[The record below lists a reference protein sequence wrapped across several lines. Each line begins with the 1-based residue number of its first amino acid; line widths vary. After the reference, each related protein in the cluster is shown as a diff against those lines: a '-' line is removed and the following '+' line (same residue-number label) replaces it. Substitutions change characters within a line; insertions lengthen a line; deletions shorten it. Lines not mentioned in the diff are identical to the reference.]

1 MDFRKRV
8 SAVILTI
15 VVAIVFMTP
24 AKIPARAA
32 GGVAIT
38 SAQIEGSNVV
48 VKAQASSVPSSDD
61 GIYYLFALKMYETSP
76 TGSPV
81 ASAAA
86 GTSATFSFGL
96 GKGTTSCHLYDKF
109 VVATLNGGN
118 YTVVSNAHY
127 ITNPEA
133 LATNTSSRKNES
145 NKKGIW
151 GNELGGLNVGQTA
164 YNFNIHQF
172 SIGESS
178 SGNWTYNGK
187 TWSITGNFSGYDQL
201 MQKYNSQGIAVTMVV
216 LNGYKDAEFVYPTA
230 RDGGGSCP
238 YYMLNTADSRGLEKL
253 EALMSYISN
262 RYNGSTGHGQIDNW
276 VIGNEVNAYLSWNY
290 LPYTDVASYSRI
302 YADSLRIC
310 YNAIMSENK
319 NANVCLCIDQMWDRD
334 RTSDPT
340 FYDGRDVLDNVNAY
354 IKSQGNINWGVAQH
368 PYNTPLY
375 WTPFWTPM
383 TAYYGSLISHN
394 AATDMLTMENI
405 EVLTDYLCQS
415 DFLNNKGQVRPVYLT
430 ECGYSSAV
438 YGDQNMQAAGIIYA
452 YNRVIRNQYIKGIFI
467 KNLEESGVEIA
478 QNLYFGIIDSS
489 GNKKVAYAY
498 FRDMNA
504 GGADNAVAFA
514 QSIIGA
520 DKWNTDMSAYSR

>member
-1 MDFRKRV
+1 MNQRKKI
-8 SAVILTI
+8 SAIFLAL
-15 VVAIVFMTP
+15 VALFVFLAP
-24 AKIPARAA
+24 SKLPARAA
-32 GGVAIT
+32 GTVSIT
-38 SAQIEGSNVV
+38 SAQIEGSNVI
-48 VKAQASSVPSSDD
+48 VKASASSVPSSDD
-61 GIYYLFALKMYETSP
+61 GLYHLFALKMYEASP
-76 TGSPV
+76 SGTPV

-86 GTSATFSFGL
+86 GTSATFSFAL
-96 GKGTTSCHLYDKF
+96 NKGTASSHLYNKF
-109 VVATLNGGN
+109 AVATLNGGS
-118 YTVVSNAHY
+118 YTIVSNFHY

-151 GNELGGLNVGQTA
+151 GNNLGGLNAGQTA

-172 SIGESS
+172 SISESS
-178 SGNWTYNGK
+178 SGNWNYNGK
-187 TWSITGNFSGYDQL
+187 TWSITGNFSGYDEL
-201 MQKYNSQGIAVTMVV
+201 MKKYNNQGLAVTMVV

-238 YYMLNTADSRGLEKL
+238 YYMLNTADQRGLEKL

-290 LPYTDVASYSRI
+290 LPYTDVGTYSRI

-319 NANVCLCIDQMWDRD
+319 NANVCMCIDQMWDRN

-354 IKSQGNINWGVAQH
+354 IKSEGNINWGLAQH

-383 TAYYGSLISHN
+383 TPYYGSLISHD
-394 AATDMLTMENI
+394 AGTDMLTMENI

-415 DFLNNKGQVRPVYLT
+415 AYLNNKGQVRPVYLT

-438 YGDQNMQAAGIIYA
+438 YGDQNSQAAGIIYA

-467 KNLEESGVEIA
+467 KNLEESGEEIA
-478 QNLYFGIIDSS
+478 QNLYFGILDSS
-489 GNKKVAYAY
+489 GNQKVAYAY
-498 FRDMNA
+498 FRDMNT

-520 DKWNTDMSAYSR
+520 DKWANDMSAYSR